1 MENIF
6 SDVMLDKI
14 KFIDNRQDIQFEF
27 YDSENGNDLGKVIC
41 EKIFLFNCHTAF
53 EPNEESFPCFV
64 LDVNIHELEND
75 DIVLKFK
82 KYNYGY
88 SGGDKP
94 IIPKSAAYH
103 LLKIEGGPI
112 DITVICERIEINT
125 V

>member
-1 MENIF
+1 MEQIF
-6 SDVMLDKI
+6 SNVMLEKI

-41 EKIFLFNCHTAF
+41 KNIFLFNCHTAF
-53 EPNEESFPCFV
+53 EPNEDSFPCFV

-82 KYNYGY
+82 KYIYEYGE
-88 SGGDKP
+88 SDKP
-94 IIPKSAAYH
+94 IIPKSEVYH

-112 DITVICERIEINT
+112 DITVICERIEFNK